1 MKTKRGPGATATDPM
16 LLAPDICFGGHTGL
30 ATQAD
35 RDTTASPSY
44 EPVVVV
50 HVPPAS
56 PLAPDAD
63 TCATQV
69 AMGMTLPTVA
79 PPEAGAPAAPVLL
92 SDEDAADAACPSTSV
107 QPTVADAAASAE
119 LERFTASVL
128 RQVSTPLAPKP
139 SRQRT
144 PAPPATDKP
153 KRSSRLASTALA
165 KVPAAKRGEVILMRR
180 FELLADNAPVCDS
193 ARRAYS
199 NVYQS
204 GLTRSHAEAI
214 KEICPSRRTTS
225 TRGSASIPA

>member
-1 MKTKRGPGATATDPM
+1 M

-50 HVPPAS
+50 HVPP
-56 PLAPDAD
+56 
-63 TCATQV
+63 
-69 AMGMTLPTVA
+69 PT
-79 PPEAGAPAAPVLL
+79 
-92 SDEDAADAACPSTSV
+92 
-107 QPTVADAAASAE
+107 
-119 LERFTASVL
+119 
-128 RQVSTPLAPKP
+128 
-139 SRQRT
+139 
-144 PAPPATDKP
+144 
-153 KRSSRLASTALA
+153 SSRLASTALA

-180 FELLADNAPVCDS
+180 FAILVDNAPVCDS